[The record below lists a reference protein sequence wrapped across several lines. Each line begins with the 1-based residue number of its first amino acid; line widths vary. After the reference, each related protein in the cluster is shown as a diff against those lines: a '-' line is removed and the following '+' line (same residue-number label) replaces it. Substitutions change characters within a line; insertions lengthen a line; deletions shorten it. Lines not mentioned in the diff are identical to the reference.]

1 MNYKKI
7 LLGIMFTAAV
17 LFGCKEKIA
26 LFPPIVSGPEIT
38 SNTQPEFSWKA
49 SVGDATYYMVELI
62 NKENSQVVVKQTRVE
77 AKDSNKWKVP
87 QKLADGVYMLKITA
101 YRPAEKKKDPDVASK
116 TVTFLFTI
124 DLRAAAGQPVITDV
138 NGITVKRDDHGLQQG
153 SIVIAS
159 TTPYFR
165 WTEGV
170 DAETYLV
177 TLYNVTGDQ
186 SVPCFDSLSVSSNIR
201 FYQVPEEGALS
212 DGSYRF
218 EVSGVTSMGLKGEP
232 SVCEFEVNTQGGGA
246 PNITEPVL
254 PAEGAFSTNKNS
266 LHFAWSPEILPSG
279 DKKEFSWQRK
289 KLEGEETTTE
299 PNADGWGLVPGDRE
313 TQMTVNGLTDG
324 RYVFF
329 LRSKDQLGN
338 WSAPASFYFI
348 IDTVPPEIPAVSADK
363 YTVATDS
370 DRVTFSW
377 DISEDTDYLLVSAN
391 YKEGENVPTPV
402 RQEKDVPFVQNFDT
416 ATHDK
421 TVYLFTFSAVDKAG
435 NISDTITARVLYN
448 PIGEALP
455 TFLPWSGSINVSQ
468 PDGSVKYFSREVEL
482 QWSWEKAA
490 GTLNENYKIAF
501 SFSDTESAA
510 APPADSYF
518 PVAASSWSESTQGE
532 SRGDGFYT
540 LYVMQEYE
548 AGKWTTPVSRTYIIA
563 RESVPEAPR
572 NLTGAT
578 KVGAFPDEF
587 GRKVGFPTWSWD
599 APAVTDGLAAFE
611 YRYHKVGTSNEGT
624 WIRTDSIS
632 VRSIT
637 EMSGLEIGDYI
648 FYVRSV
654 NILGGVSSEVSF
666 NTSVVDAADLPA
678 APIIT
683 PEKPIVG
690 GKDYTI
696 VWNWTYPNGKA
707 ADKVWVKVGSEP
719 SESDTPYTG
728 GTAYSLA
735 YDSSLEGKE
744 TNLTLFVKAHY
755 TGDEVASLA
764 GTSTV
769 LVDLNPPAAPLLSG
783 SAEAP
788 ETAPVWMMTH
798 ANLKDVSAFRY
809 QTVVGD
815 GMPADGNWTETA
827 VAPSVNV
834 TYSEPFNVGEKIVL
848 WAQAADALNNWSPSA
863 SFATV
868 IKAGIEP
875 PQVTIPA
882 YEAANY
888 LNASMK
894 EAEVQLDSATG
905 DIEAIKYRFSN
916 GVSAWSLIRFEV
928 PAARQTF
935 RFKPT
940 DLSDGENVTF
950 EYQGQIGGEWS
961 KMGTYSLALIDVNAP
976 SKPSNLRLQGG
987 DIKTGDTT
995 PRIEWNAVGDAACYE
1010 YIKDG
1015 VSSRVNIPY
1024 FISPELTDGKYTV
1037 SVVAVDRA
1045 ENKSEPVSLSFEIDH
1060 TYRDYSRPEIISAV
1074 ASKYAAKDYVR
1085 VSWKPESKSVKYAVY
1100 ELTEAQVEQSSIPA
1114 PASYVV
1120 GFDTLTTENLE
1131 AGNAAAGYGKDS
1143 DGNYFVWIKT
1153 DNKTAYYGVIGMN
1166 DEGKT
1171 GFHRLSYTSAQKTE
1185 VYGTALLPVS
1195 GVSIATSGAK
1205 VEAVWKALSS
1215 DVEYRVLRS
1224 KTAYDYK
1231 TAPTNLPITD
1241 FNVWTGGTGW
1251 SAVASET
1258 DILNGKAVTASKFT
1272 DSSFNTD
1279 DYVGKEFVYRI
1290 YAVNTV
1296 VRSAESSYRAEFSG
1310 LQGLF
1315 FMSAAAE
1322 SKLIILLPNPD
1333 NILTLAATQGAET
1346 NDSKLPG
1353 KIKLTVN
1360 EKGSKPD
1367 YSNFTVKVERTY
1379 RYGGTH
1385 QGYPTADLVSD
1396 NMWTGYGSYIS
1407 GRYHTDLTNPDPA
1420 ACPWEKTILL
1430 EYVFDLASNSSAA
1443 VYDTLYDTDDATGE
1457 KLIAVRRKISHDTM
1471 QPWYERKESV
1481 VSKNAAKYDIV
1492 LDPDGTKSEYE
1503 WHYLNWDWVMRKY
1516 MYHPDNPLAKVYTST
1531 GNSSSTKNVGDRP
1544 GRFDIADAVRC
1555 DYRIVLVSKIDP
1567 SVTAKS
1573 EKTVSGYPRLT
1584 PREFS
1589 SLAMIIREI
1598 AFYEI
1603 PASYYDE
1610 VEEQGTSLKRDP
1622 VTVEGWNNS
1631 KKKDGSIQLVKVD
1644 VNIFSLS
1651 GTAHLRTN
1659 GSGYSYF
1666 PGCYI
1671 KFDWPGFTIK
1681 LGGDYS
1687 KCLDNNELEIVTPLP
1702 GMCGKVKMTAYL
1714 YGGTYYHGMQ
1724 NGSFITVTYPG
1735 YTDFRMDLGK
1745 MPGAQNHKALV
1756 SNEYIESNWGRAQ
1769 YTNNPDTYWDRYTSI
1784 NWSYSNLRYPGFK

>member
-1 MNYKKI
+1 
-7 LLGIMFTAAV
+7 MFATAV

-38 SNTQPEFSWKA
+38 SNTQPEFTWKA
-49 SVGDATYYMVELI
+49 SVGNATYYMVELV
-62 NKENSQVVVKQTRVE
+62 NKESAETVVKQTRVE
-77 AKDSNKWKVP
+77 AKDVNRWKVP
-87 QKLADGVYMLKITA
+87 QKLADGTYMLKITA

-124 DLRAAAGQPVITDV
+124 DLAAAAGQPVITDV

-153 SIVIAS
+153 NIIIAS

-170 DAETYLV
+170 DAETYLI
-177 TLYNVTGDQ
+177 TLYTVTEEET
-186 SVPCFDSLSVSSNIR
+186 VPCFDSLSVSSNIR

-218 EVSGVTSMGLKGEP
+218 EVSGVTSMGMKGES

-246 PNITEPVL
+246 PTIIEPVL
-254 PAEGAFSTNKNS
+254 PADGTFASNKDT
-266 LHFAWSPEILPSG
+266 LHFAWSPEFLPSG
-279 DKKEFSWQRK
+279 DGKEYSWQRK
-289 KLEGEETTTE
+289 KLEEDESTAE
-299 PNADGWGLVPGDRE
+299 PNADGWGLVPGTTA

-338 WSAPASFYFI
+338 WSAPASFVFE
-348 IDTVPPEIPAVSADK
+348 IDTIPPEIPAVTADK
-363 YTVATDS
+363 YTVAADS
-370 DRVTFSW
+370 DQVTFSW
-377 DISEDTDYLLVSAN
+377 DISEDTDHILVSAN
-391 YKEGENVPTPV
+391 YKEGENIPVFV
-402 RQEKDVPFVQNFDT
+402 RQDKEIPFIQNFDI
-416 ATHDK
+416 ASHDK
-421 TVYLFTFSAVDKAG
+421 TVYLFTFSGVDKAG
-435 NISDTITARVLYN
+435 NASDTITVRVLYN

-455 TFLPWSGSINVSQ
+455 KFLPWSGSINVSQ
-468 PDGSVKYFSREVEL
+468 SDGSVKYFSREVEL
-482 QWSWEKAA
+482 QWSWEKAT

-501 SFSDTESAA
+501 SFSETESTAE
-510 APPADSYF
+510 PPAESYF
-518 PVAASSWSESTQGE
+518 PVAASSWSESTQGQD
-532 SRGDGFYT
+532 RGDGFYT

-548 AGKWTTPVSRTYIIA
+548 EGKWTSPVSRTYIIA
-563 RESVPEAPR
+563 RESVPEPPR

-578 KVGAFPDEF
+578 KVGAFSDEF

-599 APAVTDGLAAFE
+599 APADTNGLSAFE
-611 YRYHKVGTSNEGT
+611 YRYHKDGSGKEGT
-624 WIRTDSIS
+624 WIRTDDIS

-637 EMSGLEIGDYI
+637 EISGLEIGAYT

-666 NTSVVDAADLPA
+666 GTSVVDAADLPS
-678 APIIT
+678 APVIT
-683 PEKPIVG
+683 PESSVVG

-696 VWNWTYPNGKA
+696 VWNWTYPDGKTA
-707 ADKVWVKVGSEP
+707 EKVWIKVGSEP
-719 SESDTPYTG
+719 SETDAPYEG
-728 GTAYSLA
+728 GTTYSLA

-744 TNLTLFVKAHY
+744 SNVTLFVKARY
-755 TGDEVASLA
+755 AGDEADSLS

-783 SAEAP
+783 SADAP

-809 QTVVGD
+809 QTVVGN
-815 GMPADGNWTETA
+815 GMPSDGLWQEIA
-827 VAPSVNV
+827 VVPSVNV
-834 TYSEPFNVGEKIVL
+834 TYSESFNVGETIVL
-848 WAQAADALNNWSPSA
+848 WAQAADALNNWSQSA

-875 PQVTIPA
+875 PRVTIPA
-882 YEAANY
+882 YEAKNY

-894 EAEVQLDSATG
+894 ESEVQLASVTG

-916 GVSAWSLIRFEV
+916 GVSAWSLIRFDV
-928 PAARQTF
+928 PAAEQTF
-935 RFKPT
+935 QFKST
-940 DLSDGENVTF
+940 DLADGENVVL

-961 KMGTYSLALIDVNAP
+961 KMGTYNLAIIDVNAP

-987 DIKTGDTT
+987 DSKTGDTT
-995 PRIEWNAVGDAACYE
+995 PRIEWNAVGDAAYYE

-1015 VSSRVNIPY
+1015 VRSRVDTPY
-1024 FISPELTDGKYTV
+1024 FISPELTDGEYTV
-1037 SVVAVDRA
+1037 SVVSVDRA
-1045 ENKSEPVSLSFEIDH
+1045 ENRSEAVSMTFEIDR

-1074 ASKYAAKDYVR
+1074 ASKYEAKDYVR

-1100 ELTEAQVEQSSIPA
+1100 RLTESQVGQSSIPA
-1114 PASYVV
+1114 PTAYVADF
-1120 GFDTLTTENLE
+1120 GTLTVENLE
-1131 AGNAAAGYGKDS
+1131 AGNAANGYGRDS

-1153 DNKTAYYGVIGMN
+1153 DNETAYYGVIGMN

-1171 GFHRLSYTSAQKTE
+1171 GFHRLSYTTAQKTE
-1185 VYGTALLPVS
+1185 VYGTALIPVS

-1205 VEAVWKALSS
+1205 IEAVWKALSS

-1224 KTAYDYK
+1224 KNAYTYK

-1241 FNVWTGGTGW
+1241 FNVWTGGTSW
-1251 SAVASET
+1251 SVVSSET
-1258 DILNGKAVTASKFT
+1258 DILNGNAVTSPKFT
-1272 DSSFNTD
+1272 DSAINTD

-1290 YAVNTV
+1290 YAVNTA
-1296 VRSAESSYRAEFSG
+1296 VRSAESSYKAEFSG
-1310 LQGLF
+1310 FSGTF
-1315 FMSAAAE
+1315 YMSAAAE
-1322 SKLIILLPNPD
+1322 SKLVILLPNPD
-1333 NILTLAATQGAET
+1333 NILTLTATQGAET
-1346 NDSKLPG
+1346 NDTKLPG

-1360 EKGSKPD
+1360 EKSSTKPD
-1367 YSNFTVKVERTY
+1367 YSHFTVKVERTY

-1385 QGYPTADLVSD
+1385 QGYPTVDLVSD
-1396 NMWTGYGSYIS
+1396 NMWTGGDYIS
-1407 GRYHTDLTNPDPA
+1407 GKYHTDLSNPDPA

-1430 EYVFDLASNSSAA
+1430 EYTFDLNSSSSAN

-1471 QPWYERKESV
+1471 QPWYERRESV
-1481 VSKNAAKYDIV
+1481 VNSNASKYDVV

-1544 GRFDIADAVRC
+1544 GRFDIQDAVRC

-1567 SVTAKS
+1567 AVTAKS

-1610 VEEQGTSLKRDP
+1610 VEEQGVSLKRDP

-1644 VNIFSLS
+1644 VDIFSLS

-1681 LGGDYS
+1681 LGGDAA

-1702 GMCGKVKMTAYL
+1702 GMNGKVKMTAYL

-1724 NGSFITVTYPG
+1724 SGSFITVTYPG
-1735 YTDFRMDLGK
+1735 YTDFKMELGK
-1745 MPGAQNHKALV
+1745 LPGAQNHKALV

-1784 NWSYSNLRYPGFK
+1784 NWSYGNLKYPGFK